1 MLIVGAT
8 GIIRHRPA
16 SSGIV
21 GDAALTHFTSAPN
34 WDVIAVSRR
43 TPEPRVSGEFRYLAI
58 DPSDNEA
65 TARACQSL
73 CEVTHIV
80 YAAVSE
86 GPGLV
91 TGWHDRD
98 RMGAEMITRPT
109 LLSTIKLRQAGFA
122 GCRDSD
128 DVIRRPV
135 DELQDRRLIPHQG
148 WPSP

>member
-1 MLIVGAT
+1 VTPARADDADRR
-8 GIIRHRPA
+8 RHRHHPA
-16 SSGIV
+16 SSGIIR
-21 GDAALTHFTSAPN
+21 HCP
-34 WDVIAVSRR
+34 
-43 TPEPRVSGEFRYLAI
+43 
-58 DPSDNEA
+58 
-65 TARACQSL
+65 
-73 CEVTHIV
+73 HIV
-80 YAAVSE
+80 YATAAE